1 MTAKPGDDMAA
12 ATAGH
17 GRLRASHADREHVLD
32 LLKAAFVQGLLTKD
46 EFDMR
51 VGRTFASR
59 TYAELAALNADIPAG
74 LIGAQ
79 PLSKPARAQSRHP
92 QNKVVNS
99 CACAMLAVIA
109 LTAALLSGNF
119 ALFFM
124 VVVAILGAL
133 FVAGGRMVCASQKK
147 RSCRQGQQKSLPRAG
162 G

>member
-1 MTAKPGDDMAA
+1 VTAKPGDDMAA

-17 GRLRASHADREHVLD
+17 GRLRASDADREHVLD

-79 PLSKPARAQSRHP
+79 PLSKPARAQSPHP
-92 QNKVVNS
+92 QNKFVNS
-99 CACAMLAVIA
+99 CACAALALIA
-109 LTAALLSGNF
+109 LGAALLSGNF

-133 FVAGGRMVCASQKK
+133 FVAGGRMVCASQKE